1 MREKYKI
8 RDQGNIKK
16 HLRDLQ
22 YHPYSCIDKIPTRK
36 GYANKWDIKR
46 IENLKNIRLHFPEIQ
61 LNIHKKSLYIISRHR
76 GFDLGIPY
84 ANMYQIQLFLS
95 SSFFDIC
102 LKNVVETLYTKA
114 DEICRLSKGARV
126 WRHMLPIKEST
137 NKFYTEFMKKILTN
151 SNSWL
156 DLYNECIN
164 DSLKSE
170 ISRKSLRFSEDIYI
184 SEETFRKIVGGS
196 LPVLFEVMPGEE
208 LYKAIILELSS
219 KIALETIALKISKD
233 MNIDYKKVLLESGE
247 RIDEI
252 LDNQLANIID
262 QMSEEFFNRMV
273 LDENWKD
280 TLFELLAIAKSEKRI
295 EMALLELLFDH
306 CFQRDIIDGNASVKE
321 KEFMYENY
329 EFLSK
334 STTVKDYDNFLKDY
348 FKKCRAEM
356 RVH

>member
-1 MREKYKI
+1 
-8 RDQGNIKK
+8 
-16 HLRDLQ
+16 
-22 YHPYSCIDKIPTRK
+22 
-36 GYANKWDIKR
+36 
-46 IENLKNIRLHFPEIQ
+46 
-61 LNIHKKSLYIISRHR
+61 
-76 GFDLGIPY
+76 
-84 ANMYQIQLFLS
+84 
-95 SSFFDIC
+95 
-102 LKNVVETLYTKA
+102 
-114 DEICRLSKGARV
+114 
-126 WRHMLPIKEST
+126 MLPIKEST

-170 ISRKSLRFSEDIYI
+170 ISQKSLRFSEDIYI

-219 KIALETIALKISKD
+219 KIALVKIALKISKD